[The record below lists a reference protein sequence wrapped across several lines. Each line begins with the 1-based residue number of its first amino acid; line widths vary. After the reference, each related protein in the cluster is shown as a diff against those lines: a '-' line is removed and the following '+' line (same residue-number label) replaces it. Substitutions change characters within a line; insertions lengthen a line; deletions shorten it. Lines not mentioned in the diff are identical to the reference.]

1 MKNQTEQSPPR
12 LAIEQLGPMLRER
25 RGNRGI
31 RAIAA
36 EIGVSIAT
44 LSRVETGKQP
54 DLDTFSKICRWL
66 SIDPSEVLGCGLP
79 VDRNDAGNSA
89 IASGSSVFA
98 HFRAEK
104 TMKPETAQHL
114 GALIL
119 AVQRA
124 VGSEPE
130 K

>member
-1 MKNQTEQSPPR
+1 MSRIT
-12 LAIEQLGPMLRER
+12 IEQLGPMLKDR

-31 RAIAA
+31 RAVAA

-66 SIDPSEVLGCGLP
+66 SIDPGEVLGCGLSSE
-79 VDRNDAGNSA
+79 RNATGHALRTAGVA
-89 IASGSSVFA
+89 AYA

-104 TMKPETAQHL
+104 ALKPETAQHL

-119 AVQRA
+119 AVQQA
-124 VGSEPE
+124 VGSEPGE
-130 K
+130 

>member
-1 MKNQTEQSPPR
+1 MSRIT
-12 LAIEQLGPMLRER
+12 IEQLGPMLKDR

-31 RAIAA
+31 RAVAA

-66 SIDPSEVLGCGLP
+66 SIDAGEVLGCGLP
-79 VDRNDAGNSA
+79 SKRDSSDLAPKTAGVA
-89 IASGSSVFA
+89 VYA

-104 TMKPETAQHL
+104 AMKPETAQHL

-119 AVQRA
+119 AVQQA
-124 VGSEPE
+124 VGSEPGE
-130 K
+130 

>member
-1 MKNQTEQSPPR
+1 MSR

-25 RGNRGI
+25 RGSRGI

-36 EIGVSIAT
+36 EIGISIAT

-54 DLDTFSKICRWL
+54 DLDTFSKICQWL
-66 SIDPSEVLGCGLP
+66 SIDPSEVLGGGIP
-79 VDRNDAGNSA
+79 VDRNDEDNSTLA
-89 IASGSSVFA
+89 TRSGVFA

-104 TMKPETAQHL
+104 AMKPETAQHL

>member
-1 MKNQTEQSPPR
+1 MSRMT
-12 LAIEQLGPMLRER
+12 IEQLGPMLKEQ
-25 RGNRGI
+25 RGSRGI
-31 RAIAA
+31 RAVAA

-54 DLDTFSKICRWL
+54 DLDTFSKLCRWL
-66 SIDPSEVLGCGLP
+66 NVDPGEVLGFSAST
-79 VDRNDAGNSA
+79 DRADADSA
-89 IASGSSVFA
+89 TQAMGTGVYA

-104 TMKPETAQHL
+104 SMKPETAQHL

-130 K
+130 E

>member
-1 MKNQTEQSPPR
+1 MSRIT
-12 LAIEQLGPMLRER
+12 IEQLGPMLKNR

-31 RAIAA
+31 RAVAA

-54 DLDTFSKICRWL
+54 DLDTFSKMCRWL
-66 SIDPSEVLGCGLP
+66 SIDPGEVLGCGVP
-79 VDRNDAGNSA
+79 ADRNDAEQS
-89 IASGSSVFA
+89 SGAAGSGVFA

-104 TMKPETAQHL
+104 AMKPETAQHL

-124 VGSEPE
+124 VGSESE
-130 K
+130 E

>member
-1 MKNQTEQSPPR
+1 MIRMT
-12 LAIEQLGPMLRER
+12 IEQLGPMLKER
-25 RGNRGI
+25 RGSRGI
-31 RAIAA
+31 RAVAA

-54 DLDTFSKICRWL
+54 DLDTFSKLCRWL
-66 SIDPSEVLGCGLP
+66 NIDPGEVLGFS
-79 VDRNDAGNSA
+79 VSADRGDADGA
-89 IASGSSVFA
+89 ASIMGSGIYA

-104 TMKPETAQHL
+104 AMKPETAQHL

-124 VGSEPE
+124 VRSETE
-130 K
+130 E

>member
-1 MKNQTEQSPPR
+1 MKNRTEQSTSR
-12 LAIEQLGPMLRER
+12 LAIEQLGPMLKER

-31 RAIAA
+31 RATAA
-36 EIGVSIAT
+36 EIGISIAT

-66 SIDPSEVLGCGLP
+66 SIDPSEVLGCGVP
-79 VDRNDAGNSA
+79 ADRGGGDDAAAAG
-89 IASGSSVFA
+89 GVFA

-104 TMKPETAQHL
+104 AMKPETAQHL

-124 VGSEPE
+124 MGSEPE
-130 K
+130 E